1 MKFSTELIKGSTK
14 NLILAVLADG
24 ERYGY
29 QIVKEIRE
37 KSGELL
43 EFGEGSIYPAL
54 HSLEQDGTLHSRW
67 VSQESTP
74 DRKYYSLTK
83 KGKRALKQQLGE
95 WRAFSGA
102 VNKVF
107 RGLDSVHLYA

>member
-1 MKFSTELIKGSTK
+1 MKFSTELMKGSTK
-14 NLILAVLADG
+14 NLILAVLAEG
-24 ERYGY
+24 ELYGY

-43 EFGEGSIYPAL
+43 ECGEGSIYPAL
-54 HSLEQDGTLHSRW
+54 HSLEQDRYLRSRW
-67 VSQESTP
+67 VTQENTP

-83 KGKRALKQQLGE
+83 KGKRALKEQVHE

-107 RGLDSVHLYA
+107 RGLNLTHPYA